1 MRSNN
6 IELAS
11 KVNSE
16 FEGFGGPS
24 ARRARSLVRGD
35 QSPACMSCRMGRSAS
50 VSHVNGSLPLLR
62 FEPSVGK
69 RESTSIGDGSADW
82 RPPGPL
88 GIMNIDEYSDV
99 VVCETE
105 AGVVV

>member
-16 FEGFGGPS
+16 VEGFGGPS
-24 ARRARSLVRGD
+24 GRRARSLVRGD
-35 QSPACMSCRMGRSAS
+35 QSPACMSCRMRRSAS
-50 VSHVNGSLPLLR
+50 VSPVNGSLPLLR

-69 RESTSIGDGSADW
+69 RWSTSIGDGAADW
-82 RPPGPL
+82 IPPGPL
-88 GIMNIDEYSDV
+88 GIINDGEYSDG

-105 AGVVV
+105 AGVEV